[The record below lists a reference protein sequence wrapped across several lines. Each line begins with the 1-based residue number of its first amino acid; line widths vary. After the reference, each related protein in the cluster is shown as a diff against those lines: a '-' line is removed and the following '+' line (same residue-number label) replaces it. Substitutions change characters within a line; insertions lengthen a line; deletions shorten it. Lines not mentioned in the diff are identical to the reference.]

1 MKKYILPLFICALLF
16 VGAGCSQNANV
27 NSTQNSNSGNSAVE
41 NTNQQNQN
49 GSAQEPVMY
58 GTDMT
63 QEAVNEASEDCDLR
77 GGTLNMCGSA
87 CEPDAEVCAA
97 VCALV
102 CEFE

>member
-1 MKKYILPLFICALLF
+1 
-16 VGAGCSQNANV
+16 
-27 NSTQNSNSGNSAVE
+27 
-41 NTNQQNQN
+41 
-49 GSAQEPVMY
+49 MY